1 MSRFKSKK
9 ELRLVIDQVIASI
22 NEDEQI
28 GPKLR
33 ALGTPIEITFTDF
46 DATVNIRGGED
57 GESNLVWVWS
67 KRVKWEAT
75 TRIEVTSNVANS
87 FMQGRLRVAA
97 ALALRKVKVH
107 GSLTAGLKIVAV
119 CTPLFGHYRER
130 IEVDYPHLVV

>member
-9 ELRLVIDQVIASI
+9 ELRLVIDQVISTL
-22 NEDEQI
+22 NEDDEI

-33 ALGTPIEITFTDF
+33 ELNTPIEICFTDF

-67 KRVKWEAT
+67 KRVKWQPA

-97 ALALRKVKVH
+97 ALALRKVKVK
-107 GSLTAGLKIVAV
+107 GSLTAGLKIVAI
-119 CTPLFGHYRER
+119 CNPFFGHYRER
-130 IEVDYPHLVV
+130 IEEDDPHLVV